1 MKVAIQAWV
10 DCILVLFLIA
20 TFTFYLAVSLQNSTA
35 RNYHSNAIAQI
46 EASAGNATVV
56 NECISRANSAG
67 YRMTV
72 TPTTLYENIKYYYVN
87 LEYDYSI
94 PFSNIKKTIKID
106 GYAR

>member
-1 MKVAIQAWV
+1 MKAAIQGWI
-10 DCILVLFLIA
+10 DCILILFLIA

-35 RNYHSNAIAQI
+35 RNYHSNVIAQI

-56 NECISRANSAG
+56 NKCINKANAAG
-67 YRMTV
+67 YRLTV
-72 TPTTLYENIKYYYVN
+72 TPTTLYENIKYYYVT
-87 LEYDYSI
+87 LEYDYAI